1 MEKDKLISFIITNQ
15 SFNDHPEVMEWINE
29 TEENKEEY
37 IRYKNLWAIM
47 QHGNDLSEVKIRD
60 GLLRIR
66 KNREHVQPFRFGNL
80 IKYAALI
87 VLALLGGYLIGTND
101 FNDETTMNEIFVPN
115 GNRSSIVLPEGT
127 KVWLNNGTKLIYPE
141 DFKGKYRTV
150 ELDGE
155 GFFDVTPDEKH
166 PFIVKIGENRIKV
179 LGTRFAVVAYAE
191 DKTVKAE
198 LVSGKIQ
205 FDIHT
210 GNGTANFRSYMMNP
224 AQSLIFDKTSGEFSE
239 SKISDNFFNYWL
251 KGIYEF
257 KDETFENLAK
267 RIERIYNVQVIFKD
281 ESLKNRLFT
290 GSLGINDNIYTMMEV
305 FKKASG
311 EPFVYTHEG
320 NHIFIE
326 GKRRAMRD

>member
-1 MEKDKLISFIITNQ
+1 
-15 SFNDHPEVMEWINE
+15 
-29 TEENKEEY
+29 
-37 IRYKNLWAIM
+37 
-47 QHGNDLSEVKIRD
+47 
-60 GLLRIR
+60 
-66 KNREHVQPFRFGNL
+66 
-80 IKYAALI
+80 
-87 VLALLGGYLIGTND
+87 LLGGYLIGTND